1 MKKSLVVLALAAT
14 AASGFAPP
22 AFGQT
27 RAEEDRW
34 RAAQR
39 RYDEERA
46 IYERERERYDAAV
59 ERERRYGSR
68 YQDDD
73 YYDPAREYREDRRY
87 RERALGAN
95 YEVYRGSDG
104 RYYCR
109 RSDGTV
115 GLVVGAGVG
124 ALLGRAIDTRGER
137 GTGTIVGATLGA
149 LLGRGVERSSDLRC
163 R

>member
-14 AASGFAPP
+14 AATGFATS
-22 AFGQT
+22 AYGQT

-39 RYDEERA
+39 RYDQERA
-46 IYERERERYDAAV
+46 LYERERERYDDAV
-59 ERERRYGSR
+59 ERERRYGR
-68 YQDDD
+68 DYDDR
-73 YYDPAREYREDRRY
+73 YYDASRDYREGRY
-87 RERALGAN
+87 AERPLGSN
-95 YEVYRGSDG
+95 DQVYRGSDG

-109 RSDGTV
+109 RSDGTI

-124 ALLGRAIDTRGER
+124 ALLGRGIDTRGER
-137 GTGTIVGATLGA
+137 GTGTILGATLGA
-149 LLGRGVERSSDLRC
+149 LLGRTVERNADVRC